1 MVTDMNPIQ
10 AFLKNYN
17 GAAVLKYWHA
27 PLIIQGIVITVVLAI
42 LAQLTGAIIGLVLYF
57 MRRAR
62 FKPIGWVANA
72 YIWLFRGTPL
82 LVQVLVVYL
91 ATSYLNIAR
100 PLQAADVFPAL
111 GFDTSGY
118 AAALRPFVAGF
129 LALALNEGAYMAEI
143 VRAGIDSIDA
153 GQMEAAKS
161 LGMTYWKG
169 MRRIVLPQ
177 AMRVILPPLGNEF
190 NSMLKNT
197 SLVSVISLYDLLGA
211 AQAIG
216 SPSFLTLEL
225 LTIASFWYLMMT
237 SVWTIIQASLE
248 RRFNASNL
256 EPGGSGEKSIWS
268 RLLSPEALFP
278 IMRRAPA
285 SGR

>member
-1 MVTDMNPIQ
+1 MNPIQ
-10 AFLKNYN
+10 SFLKNYN
-17 GAAVLKYWHA
+17 GAAVLKFWHA

-42 LAQLTGAIIGLVLYF
+42 LAQLTGALIGLLLYF

-62 FKPIGWVANA
+62 FKPFEWLANT

-82 LVQVLVVYL
+82 LVQILFVYL
-91 ATSYLNIAR
+91 ATSYLNLAR

-111 GFDTSGY
+111 GFDASGFS
-118 AAALRPFVAGF
+118 AALRPFVAGF

-143 VRAGIDSIDA
+143 VRAGIDSIDS

-225 LTIASFWYLMMT
+225 LTIASFWYLVMT

-256 EPGGSGEKSIWS
+256 DVGGGGQSIWA
-268 RLLSPEALFP
+268 RLLTPDSLFP
-278 IMRRAPA
+278 FMRRAPA
-285 SGR
+285 AGR

>member
-1 MVTDMNPIQ
+1 MNPIQ
-10 AFLKNYN
+10 SFLKHYN

-27 PLIIQGIVITVVLAI
+27 PLIIQGIVITIVLAI
-42 LAQLTGAIIGLVLYF
+42 LAQLTGTIIGLVLYF

-62 FKPIGWVANA
+62 FKPIGWIAES

-82 LVQVLVVYL
+82 LVQVLAIYL
-91 ATSYLNIAR
+91 ATSYLNLAR
-100 PLQAADVFPAL
+100 PLQASDIFPAI
-111 GFDTSGY
+111 GFDQSGY

-143 VRAGIDSIDA
+143 VRAGIDSIDS

-161 LGMTYWKG
+161 LGMTYWLG

-225 LTIASFWYLMMT
+225 LTIASFWYLVMT
-237 SVWTIIQASLE
+237 TVWTIIQAALE
-248 RRFNASNL
+248 RRFNASNID
-256 EPGGSGEKSIWS
+256 PGGSGKSLWA
-268 RLLSPEALFP
+268 RLLTPEVLFP
-278 IMRRAPA
+278 MVRRSPVG
-285 SGR
+285 GR

>member
-1 MVTDMNPIQ
+1 MNPIQ
-10 AFLKNYN
+10 AFLKNYH
-17 GAAVLKYWHA
+17 GAAVLQYWHA
-27 PLIIQGIVITVVLAI
+27 PIIIQGIIITVVLAI
-42 LAQLTGAIIGLVLYF
+42 LAQSAGALIGLILYF
-57 MRRAR
+57 MRRIR
-62 FKPIGWVANA
+62 FKPIGWMAEA
-72 YIWLFRGTPL
+72 YIWFFRGTPL
-82 LVQVLVVYL
+82 YVQIIAIYL
-91 ATSYLNIAR
+91 STGYLNLAR
-100 PLQAADVFPAL
+100 PLQSSTIFVTL
-111 GFDTSGY
+111 GFNPTGY
-118 AAALRPFVAGF
+118 GGALRPFIAGF

-197 SLVSVISLYDLLGA
+197 SLVSYISLYELFGA
-211 AQAIG
+211 AEAIG

-225 LTIASFWYLMMT
+225 LTVAIFWYLVMT
-237 SVWTIIQASLE
+237 TVWTFIQAALE

-256 EPGGSGEKSIWS
+256 DVGGSGKSLWA
-268 RLLSPEALFP
+268 RLLTPENLFP
-278 IMRRAPA
+278 VMRRSPA